1 VAGAWRAVLSDAL
14 PFSFTDE
21 PLRYGTRFYKVA
33 IIEADGTE
41 QPGSGLLMAAPE
53 PLATDTTVGL
63 PRTGNTNVAEIELLA
78 LSDDRTPLGPAI
90 EEAEAID
97 PSRHTGEPATA
108 LEHARSGLADQE
120 QADAAAERLRIA
132 LENV

>member
-41 QPGSGLLMAAPE
+41 RPGSGLLMAAPE
-53 PLATDTTVGL
+53 PLATDTTRGL
-63 PRTGNTNVAEIELLA
+63 SPNRQHQRGR
-78 LSDDRTPLGPAI
+78 DRTLGP
-90 EEAEAID
+90 
-97 PSRHTGEPATA
+97 
-108 LEHARSGLADQE
+108 
-120 QADAAAERLRIA
+120 ER
-132 LENV
+132 